1 MENLKANRNYA
12 AHPIVSLKSDNTIDY
27 FEIKKISKETAAD
40 MIRKAFE
47 IVFLRDP
54 VIATNINQKIE
65 TDIRSYYDINK
76 TVGLENYVNTK
87 YISKMINKPKEM
99 LFNFL
104 WKMSFIKDDFDY
116 KQAYVTTLVTLCK
129 SNERFFADY
138 LKGHPELFDKI
149 ETENLSKCQNFI
161 VANQKN
167 NTLEVNVITSKF
179 KNNSR
184 LVNLFYF
191 LEELPVFYDSLND
204 YIRNIL
210 YDQSK
215 KEPRNIFIDS
225 KHNLEKLSRGTLKT
239 PDIEQIKL
247 FAEHLYFVKSI
258 SMHFK
263 KIKEISANVYGQSIF
278 DKEMISRMYIQA
290 TYFGYTSDLTKEL
303 INNIAA
309 ANSYAE
315 ADDLMNN
322 ISILKK
328 HFNQND
334 CADLLQ
340 AISKNNQFT
349 DNRNYTQMINEI
361 QK

>member
-1 MENLKANRNYA
+1 
-12 AHPIVSLKSDNTIDY
+12 
-27 FEIKKISKETAAD
+27 

-65 TDIRSYYDINK
+65 TDIRSYYDINR

-87 YISKMINKPKEM
+87 YISKMTNKPKEM

-116 KQAYVTTLVTLCK
+116 KQAYVTALVALCK

-138 LKGHPELFDKI
+138 LKGRPELFDKI
-149 ETENLSKCQNFI
+149 ETENLSKNKNFI

-167 NTLEVNVITSKF
+167 NTWEVNAITLKF

-191 LEELPVFYDSLND
+191 LEELPVFYDSLNG
-204 YIRNIL
+204 YIKNIL
-210 YDQSK
+210 YDESK

-225 KHNLEKLSRGTLKT
+225 ANLSRGSLRT

-247 FAEHLYFVKSI
+247 FAEHLYFVENISI
-258 SMHFK
+258 HFK
-263 KIKEISANVYGQSIF
+263 KIKEFSANVYGQSIF

-290 TYFGYTSDLTKEL
+290 TYFGYTNDLTKEL
-303 INNIAA
+303 INNIATA
-309 ANSYAE
+309 TSYAE
-315 ADDLMNN
+315 ADGLMNN

-328 HFNQND
+328 HFNQKD

-340 AISKNNQFT
+340 LISKNSQFT
-349 DNRNYTQMINEI
+349 GNRNYTQMINEI